1 MRRAIAAVV
10 VAWVL
15 WSILWVGM
23 NTGAQ
28 ALLPG
33 LVDPSRRLDHAGVLS
48 FYVVWSVVASLA
60 AGYTCAW
67 IGKTFAMKAVWTLA
81 IVQLLIGI
89 AIEASLWEMVPV
101 VVPPRVPG
109 SSSAGYGLGR
119 PALGAPNGWELTQR
133 SAPLESAAWVMK
145 MKRYGT
151 EHWVAVQWTLSSLV
165 LDRRGTEY
173 RPPSPPPFVPS

>member
-1 MRRAIAAVV
+1 MRRAIVAVV

-33 LVDPSRRLDHAGVLS
+33 LVDPSRRLDHPGVLS
-48 FYVVWSVVASLA
+48 FYVVWSVVASVS
-60 AGYTCAW
+60 AGYICAS

-101 VVPPRVPG
+101 WYHLVFLALLVPAPVWGGRLSLRRTDG
-109 SSSAGYGLGR
+109 S
-119 PALGAPNGWELTQR
+119 
-133 SAPLESAAWVMK
+133 
-145 MKRYGT
+145 
-151 EHWVAVQWTLSSLV
+151 
-165 LDRRGTEY
+165 
-173 RPPSPPPFVPS
+173 